1 MFDSLDSIQ
10 KVFSILQSGTV
21 IGAAIIAGYKLR
33 LYRGWQ
39 ATQKS
44 EMVCTARATA
54 SNDFV
59 FEAEYKISNTGDR
72 PLQIQHVVLKL
83 CGAKQVNG
91 SHWMPNEDV
100 LLVTPTVIGKDEKE
114 AEHLANKRI
123 SPLNESPKPTDKNP
137 PTYTEAKVHF
147 KPIGNLGDV
156 NKGTYSTF
164 TLRCSLNNLPD
175 VAFVLGAFSWK
186 VGVKTFREKTF
197 SEMWVNEV
205 SASPKARGTAATA

>member
-1 MFDSLDSIQ
+1 MLDSLDSIQ
-10 KVFSILQSGTV
+10 KVFSILQSATV

-59 FEAEYKISNTGDR
+59 FEAEYKIFNTGDR
-72 PLQIQHVVLKL
+72 PLQIQHVILKL

-114 AEHLANKRI
+114 AQHLANKRI
-123 SPLNESPKPTDKNP
+123 SLLNESSSPSVETAPTS
-137 PTYTEAKVHF
+137 TEPNVHF
-147 KPIGNLGDV
+147 KPIGTLGDV
-156 NKGTYSTF
+156 NKGTYSSF

-175 VAFVLGAFSWK
+175 VAFVLGEFSWTAD
-186 VGVKTFREKTF
+186 VKTFREKTF

-205 SASPKARGTAATA
+205 SASPKACGTAATA